1 MLEVNKVIVVD
12 TSILISALIGSQG
25 PSREVLRRCLQGS
38 YTPLISNV
46 LFFEYEDVSKRKRVL
61 DLCPLT
67 GQEIEELLGAFYS
80 IARWVPIYYLWRPN
94 IQDEGDNFVIE
105 LALAGNATH
114 IITNNI
120 RDFQNAELQFPGL
133 RIVRPEDFLGGN

>member
-1 MLEVNKVIVVD
+1 MNKVIVVD

-25 PSREVLRRCLQGS
+25 PSREVLRRCLQGL
-38 YTPLISNV
+38 YTPLISNA
-46 LFFEYEDVSKRKRVL
+46 LFLEYEDVSKRKRVL
-61 DLCPLT
+61 NLCPLT
-67 GQEIEELLGAFYS
+67 RQDIEELLCAFYS

-94 IQDEGDNFVIE
+94 LQDEGDNFVIE

-114 IITNNI
+114 IITNNL